1 MEFGNPLELIYR
13 QNEEILQQLR
23 RLNEGNVETKE
34 NSTEFL
40 TTKEA
45 ADFLK
50 VTTQTIKNWSRSKKL
65 RKHIGNDSIVRY
77 LKSDLVELMVAV

>member
-1 MEFGNPLELIYR
+1 MEISNPFEELVKELRSIR
-13 QNEEILQQLR
+13 GEIAELR
-23 RLNEGNVETKE
+23 EALPTKE

-77 LKSDLVELMVAV
+77 LKSDLIEIMKAV